1 MEKIAFIT
9 GSTSGIGEATAWKF
23 AAEGWH
29 VIISGRRIEKLNTLA
44 ARIQEKH
51 QVAVLPLCFDITQLE
66 EVKNSIHSL
75 SGKWK
80 NIGVLVNNAGLAVG
94 RSPLQEGLYED
105 WDRMIDTNMKGLL
118 YVTREIVPLFIA
130 NKKGHIINIGSLAGH
145 EYYGGGNVYCGTKH
159 AVKAITRSMRI
170 DLLREGI
177 KVSAVSPGAVETEF
191 SVVRYKG
198 NKEMADKTYDGFEPL
213 KAEDVAESIYFI
225 ANQPKHV
232 NIEEIL
238 VLPTAQAS
246 TSIIFK
252 Q

>member
-170 DLLREGI
+170 DLLKEGI

-232 NIEEIL
+232 NI
-238 VLPTAQAS
+238 
-246 TSIIFK
+246 
-252 Q
+252 

>member
-94 RSPLQEGLYED
+94 RSPLQEDLYED

-170 DLLREGI
+170 DLLKEGI

>member
-130 NKKGHIINIGSLAGH
+130 NKKGHIINIGTLAGH

-170 DLLREGI
+170 DLLKEGI

>member
-1 MEKIAFIT
+1 M
-9 GSTSGIGEATAWKF
+9 
-23 AAEGWH
+23 
-29 VIISGRRIEKLNTLA
+29 
-44 ARIQEKH
+44 
-51 QVAVLPLCFDITQLE
+51 
-66 EVKNSIHSL
+66 
-75 SGKWK
+75 
-80 NIGVLVNNAGLAVG
+80 VNNAGLAVG

-170 DLLREGI
+170 DLLKEGI

>member
-75 SGKWK
+75 SGRWK

-94 RSPLQEGLYED
+94 RSPLQEGLYEE

-170 DLLREGI
+170 DLLKEGI

>member
-170 DLLREGI
+170 DLLKEGI

-198 NKEMADKTYDGFEPL
+198 NKDMADKTYDGFEPL

>member
-145 EYYGGGNVYCGTKH
+145 EYYGGGIVYCGTKH

-170 DLLREGI
+170 DLLKEGI